1 MKEKTLLYILQ
12 ELKDYEQL
20 YTNTFENLHGM
31 EKLPERPKLPTLTQ
45 EEVVWSVLHGG
56 EFFQTRKEETVPVLE
71 KCFQKM
77 VKGRTFSNLL
87 YEADTNMIPKP
98 DKDQGFMKSNLKPK
112 YTLWT

>member
-45 EEVVWSVLHGG
+45 EEVV
-56 EFFQTRKEETVPVLE
+56 
-71 KCFQKM
+71 
-77 VKGRTFSNLL
+77 
-87 YEADTNMIPKP
+87 
-98 DKDQGFMKSNLKPK
+98 
-112 YTLWT
+112 